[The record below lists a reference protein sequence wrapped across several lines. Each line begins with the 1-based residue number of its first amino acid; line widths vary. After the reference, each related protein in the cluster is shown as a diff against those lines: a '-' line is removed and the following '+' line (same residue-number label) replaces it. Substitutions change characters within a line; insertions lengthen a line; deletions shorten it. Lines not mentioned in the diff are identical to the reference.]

1 MVRKSFSNGL
11 ASVLYNFIEMPSST
25 TQSVLLLFNIL
36 VHSFAHMSSGSC
48 K

>member
-25 TQSVLLLFNIL
+25 TQSVLLLFNIP
-36 VHSFAHMSSGSC
+36 SFAHMSSGSC